1 MWAENADKT
10 RELKTKLHLVFMKL
24 ESQIE
29 IVPTEPIRLNC
40 LGCYHLVFNG
50 KMELQTLKQ

>member
-1 MWAENADKT
+1 M
-10 RELKTKLHLVFMKL
+10 FMKL

-40 LGCYHLVFNG
+40 LGCYHLVFNV